1 METDGR
7 MAVFL
12 DSLDPGFEPFLEE
25 LYTRARAEGV
35 PVVRRETA
43 AFLRTLVTL
52 KQPAS
57 ILEIG
62 TAVGFSAM
70 LMASAAPAA
79 CRVVTSEDYEKHAA
93 LAGENFERFGFKDR
107 IRLVF
112 GDAEERL
119 DDLEGTFDFL
129 FLDAAKAQ
137 YIRFLPGLQA
147 RMLPGSVLVADN
159 VLQEGDILESRFA
172 VERRNRTIHAR
183 MREFL
188 YAVRH
193 DPELETAILP
203 LGDGLTFSVKK

>member
-1 METDGR
+1 MYRDISAGLAAR
-7 MAVFL
+7 MALEKYGFRFSHSLGQNFIL
-12 DSLDPGFEPFLEE
+12 DDGLIERIVEAARVTPGEN
-25 LYTRARAEGV
+25 
-35 PVVRRETA
+35 
-43 AFLRTLVTL
+43 
-52 KQPAS
+52 

-62 TAVGFSAM
+62 PGAGVMTRHLADAGANVTAV
-70 LMASAAPAA
+70 
-79 CRVVTSEDYEKHAA
+79 
-93 LAGENFERFGFKDR
+93 ERDKSLEPVLRDVLEGNDV
-107 IRLVF
+107 RLVF

-137 YIRFLPGLQA
+137 YIRFLPGLKA
-147 RMLPGSVLVADN
+147 RMHPGSVLVADN